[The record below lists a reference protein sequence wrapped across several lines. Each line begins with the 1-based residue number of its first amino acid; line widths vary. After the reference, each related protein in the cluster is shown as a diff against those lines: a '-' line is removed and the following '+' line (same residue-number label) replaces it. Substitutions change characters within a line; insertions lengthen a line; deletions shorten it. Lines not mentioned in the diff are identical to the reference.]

1 MGLFVIVKY
10 GNILFICIRRV
21 YEWLLM
27 CVFSQGSVLQVVT
40 DFPQKKIRKSDASS
54 SEGIRHATILL
65 LPSGMSP
72 WRQEVSVWNPC
83 KYCETSCF
91 SFIIALSLS
100 VFFPSDVAS
109 RLFSRSSEGG
119 AITMPLPQLTRYDC
133 EVNAPVTGR
142 QHLLQGEEL
151 LCALDLVI

>member
-1 MGLFVIVKY
+1 MHKKF
-10 GNILFICIRRV
+10 
-21 YEWLLM
+21 EWLLIR
-27 CVFSQGSVLQVVT
+27 VFSQGSVLQVVT
-40 DFPQKKIRKSDASS
+40 DFPEKKVRKSDASS

-83 KYCETSCF
+83 KYCETSSF
-91 SFIIALSLS
+91 SFRIAFSICFCS
-100 VFFPSDVAS
+100 PSDVAS
-109 RLFSRSSEGG
+109 RLLSRSSEGG
-119 AITMPLPQLTRYDC
+119 AISMPLPQLTRYDC